1 MGRRVLSRSAPTE
14 RVAGP
19 YSGRRIAL
27 LTQHGKERVIGP
39 ALAAAL
45 DCRVEL
51 AIGFDTDLLGTFTR
65 DIPRAGSQ
73 FEAARKKARIG
84 MELSGLPLGLA
95 SEGSF
100 GPDPMAGMLP
110 WNVELLVFIDD
121 ERGIE
126 VTGMAQQLT
135 RFAHLLTDDWEQ
147 AGQFARQ
154 AGFPEHHLVVRLQG
168 QDDPRI
174 EKGIATWAALEAAFL
189 RARAQADNGQ
199 VFMENDL
206 RAHAHPTRM
215 DVIRLAAAD
224 LAAKLN
230 SLCPACGTPGFQ
242 VMERLSGL
250 PCADCGAPT
259 REIRADIHGCLKCAH
274 RETHARAG
282 VEHADPGRCDYCN
295 P

>member
-1 MGRRVLSRSAPTE
+1 MTGPAPAE
-14 RVAGP
+14 PVGGP
-19 YSGRRIAL
+19 YSGRRVAL
-27 LTQHGKERVIGP
+27 LTQHGKEGVIAPVLG
-39 ALAAAL
+39 AAL
-45 DCRVEL
+45 GCRVERVN
-51 AIGFDTDLLGTFTR
+51 GFDTDLIGSFTR
-65 DIPRAGSQ
+65 DIPRTGTQ
-73 FEAARKKARIG
+73 VEAARRKARIG

-95 SEGSF
+95 SEGAF
-100 GPDPMAGMLP
+100 GPDPMAGLFP

-126 VTGMAQQLT
+126 VTGMAQQAT

-147 AGQFARQ
+147 AAQFARQ
-154 AGFPEHHLVVRLQG
+154 AGFPEHHLVVRPQG

-174 EKGIATWAALEAAFL
+174 EKGLAGWTALEAAFN
-189 RARAQADNGQ
+189 RARGQAENGQ
-199 VFMENDL
+199 VFLENDL

-215 DVIRLAAAD
+215 DVNRLAAVD

-230 SLCPACGTPGFQ
+230 SPCPACGAPGFQ
-242 VMERLSGL
+242 VVERLRGL

-274 RETHARAG
+274 RETRARAN
-282 VEHADPGRCDYCN
+282 VEHADPGCCDYCN

>member
-1 MGRRVLSRSAPTE
+1 MTGSAPAE
-14 RVAGP
+14 PAPSVAGV

-27 LTQHGKERVIGP
+27 LTQHGKERAIAPVLEPLLG
-39 ALAAAL
+39 
-45 DCRVEL
+45 CRVERVG
-51 AIGFDTDLLGTFTR
+51 GFDTDTLGTFTR

-73 FEAARKKARIG
+73 LEAARRKARIG
-84 MELSGLPLGLA
+84 MQRSGLPLGLA

-100 GPDPMAGMLP
+100 GPDPMAGLFP

-126 VTGMAQQLT
+126 VTGMAQQAT

-147 AGQFARQ
+147 AAQFARQ
-154 AGFPEHHLVVRLQG
+154 AGFPEHHLVVRPQG

-174 EKGIATWAALEAAFL
+174 EKGLASWMALEAAFV
-189 RARAQADNGQ
+189 RASGEAENGR
-199 VFMENDL
+199 VFLENDV

-215 DVIRLAAAD
+215 EVIRLAAVD
-224 LAAKLN
+224 LATKLN
-230 SLCPACGTPGFQ
+230 SLCPACGAPGFW
-242 VMERLSGL
+242 VVERLRGL

-259 REIRADIHGCLKCAH
+259 REIRADICGCPKCDH
-274 RETHARAG
+274 RETRERAD

>member
-1 MGRRVLSRSAPTE
+1 MTGPTPAE
-14 RVAGP
+14 PVAGP
-19 YSGRRIAL
+19 YAGQRVAL
-27 LTQHGKERVIGP
+27 LTQHGKERVIAP
-39 ALAAAL
+39 ALDAAL
-45 DCRVEL
+45 RCRVECV
-51 AIGFDTDLLGTFTR
+51 AGYDTDLLGTFSR
-65 DIPRAGSQ
+65 DIPRAGTQ
-73 FEAARKKARIG
+73 LEAARRKARIG
-84 MELSGLPLGLA
+84 MELSDLPLGLA
-95 SEGSF
+95 SEGAF
-100 GPDPMAGMLP
+100 GPDPMAGLFP
-110 WNVELLVFIDD
+110 WNVELLVFVDD

-126 VTGMAQQLT
+126 VTGMAQQAT

-147 AGQFARQ
+147 AVQFARQ
-154 AGFPEHHLVVRLQG
+154 AGFPEHHLVVRPQG

-174 EKGIATWAALEAAFL
+174 EKGLAGWTALEAAFN
-189 RARAQADNGQ
+189 QALGEAENGR
-199 VFMENDL
+199 VFLENDL

-215 DVIRLAAAD
+215 DVIRLAAVD

-230 SLCPACGTPGFQ
+230 SPCPACGAPGFQ

-274 RETHARAG
+274 RETRERAD

>member
-1 MGRRVLSRSAPTE
+1 MTGPVPAEP
-14 RVAGP
+14 VVGP
-19 YSGRRIAL
+19 YSGRRVAL
-27 LTQHGKERVIGP
+27 LTQHGKERVIAP
-39 ALAAAL
+39 VLDAAL
-45 DCRVEL
+45 GCRVEWVG
-51 AIGFDTDLLGTFTR
+51 GFDTDTLGTFAR
-65 DIPRAGSQ
+65 DIPRAGTQ
-73 FEAARKKARIG
+73 LEAARRKARIG

-95 SEGSF
+95 SEGAF
-100 GPDPMAGMLP
+100 GPDPMAGLFP

-126 VTGMAQQLT
+126 VTGMAQQAT

-147 AGQFARQ
+147 AAQFARQ
-154 AGFPEHHLVVRLQG
+154 AGFPEHHLVVRPQG

-174 EKGIATWAALEAAFL
+174 EKGLAGWTALETAFNQ
-189 RARAQADNGQ
+189 ARGEAENGR
-199 VFMENDL
+199 VFLENDL

-230 SLCPACGTPGFQ
+230 SLCPACGAPGFQ

-282 VEHADPGRCDYCN
+282 AEHADPGRCDYCN

>member
-1 MGRRVLSRSAPTE
+1 MSVPAPAE
-14 RVAGP
+14 PVAGP
-19 YSGRRIAL
+19 YSGRCVAL
-27 LTQHGKERVIGP
+27 LTQHGKERVIAP
-39 ALAAAL
+39 VLDAAL
-45 DCRVEL
+45 RCRVERV
-51 AIGFDTDLLGTFTR
+51 AGYDTDLLGTFSR

-73 FEAARKKARIG
+73 LEAARRKARIG

-95 SEGSF
+95 SEGAF
-100 GPDPMAGMLP
+100 GPDPVAGLFP

-121 ERGIE
+121 EHGIE
-126 VTGMAQQLT
+126 VTGMAQQAT

-147 AGQFARQ
+147 AAQFARQ
-154 AGFPEHHLVVRLQG
+154 AGFPEHHLVVRPQG
-168 QDDPRI
+168 QGDPRI
-174 EKGIATWAALEAAFL
+174 EKGLAGWTALEAAFNQ
-189 RARAQADNGQ
+189 ARGEAENGR
-199 VFMENDL
+199 VFLENDL

-224 LAAKLN
+224 LAAKLK